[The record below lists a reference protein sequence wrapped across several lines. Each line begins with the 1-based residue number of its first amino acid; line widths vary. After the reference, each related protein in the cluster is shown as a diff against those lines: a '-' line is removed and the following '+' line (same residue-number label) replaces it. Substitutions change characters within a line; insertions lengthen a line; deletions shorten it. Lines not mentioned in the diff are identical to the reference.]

1 MFPYCRVTS
10 NLLLHS
16 EPVHEGAAAW
26 LQGAYRWTLRG
37 VPQNLRYVCSIKI
50 GKINEFVISKVN
62 TPNHWSWSLCVCLCV
77 CVCVCVL
84 KLKKFQETMFI
95 FSSMAALT
103 YPFVYVCRH
112 ARPEEPLRNTVSVF
126 SLPSVSTAGAV
137 VEVLKNGISLFC
149 AFNHFSF
156 DGLTRTFQIIQ
167 CSI

>member
-1 MFPYCRVTS
+1 
-10 NLLLHS
+10 
-16 EPVHEGAAAW
+16 
-26 LQGAYRWTLRG
+26 
-37 VPQNLRYVCSIKI
+37 
-50 GKINEFVISKVN
+50 
-62 TPNHWSWSLCVCLCV
+62 
-77 CVCVCVL
+77 
-84 KLKKFQETMFI
+84 MFI

-167 CSI
+167 CSIQEIDVLKCIRHSHQQTQIVCWMEYFFTSESSTNFFSSYCLLFTRHTNYSFTGVKINKHLSIQTKKCPKYIETVAQV